1 MAFAAREIMF
11 QDLVYAL
18 RALQRAPGFA
28 AAAVIS
34 LALGLGANTALFSA
48 VDAVLLRPLP
58 YPDADRLALV
68 WSVTSGYPQ
77 LEVALP
83 DFKAYRDRTRSFAG
97 MAAYY
102 VSRRNVAVA
111 GAEPER
117 MVIHRVTH
125 ELPAVL
131 GVQPRIGRF
140 FSAGEEQWGRHQV
153 LVISHELW
161 MRSLGGDPAALG
173 KTLTV
178 DGEPWTVIGVMP
190 QGFRFDDPSVQ
201 LWAPIS
207 FKPDSDMLTR
217 GNHFTQVIAR
227 LKPGVTL
234 ESAKQDLAGL
244 AEALA
249 REVPN
254 NVGMGAT
261 LEPLRHALSGTV
273 RPALILLVGAV
284 GMVLLI
290 ACANLANLLLA
301 RGAARGREIAVR
313 AALGATR
320 SRLVRQLLT
329 ESVLLA
335 VAGGAL
341 GCALALWALSGISAL
356 GGEVLAQLPPL
367 RLDVRVL
374 AFTLALSGLTGVAFG
389 LAPALVLSRHSLSDA
404 LKDGGAAASPRTGR
418 LRSALVV
425 AEVALS
431 VVLLAGAGLLLR
443 SLKALQ
449 DVDPGF
455 RAEQVITASLQ
466 LPQRRYADDEATL
479 AFVREMIARVSAIPG
494 VSSAGVGSNV
504 PMSRSGWGKWISAEG
519 EPEPAN
525 LDAVHDCL
533 FQLVTGD
540 YFRTLGLQ
548 LKSGR
553 FTDDPKEPAIVIN
566 ETAARKLF
574 GGKDAVG
581 RRVWLGPPERLLPD
595 LRRPFPRYTVVGVV
609 RDVRSTSLSRTPRAE
624 AWLRWEQSDEG
635 GNNLYV
641 VARFSGAPGPVV
653 RSIRDAVRAL
663 DPEQALGDVKTMAE
677 RLGASVTHQRFS
689 AFLLALFAALALTLA
704 VLGVYA
710 VMAYTVAQRTR
721 EIGVRMA
728 LGAAASDVV
737 RLVFGRGFRLV
748 GLGLVLGVGGSL
760 AGSRLISALL
770 FGVSATD
777 PGTFVAVVLVQA
789 GVAAIALYLPAR
801 RASRLHPAVA
811 LRTE

>member
-1 MAFAAREIMF
+1 MLKDVA
-11 QDLVYAL
+11 YAL
-18 RALQRAPGFA
+18 RALQRTPGFA
-28 AAAVIS
+28 AAAVLS

-58 YPDADRLALV
+58 YPGPDRLVRV
-68 WSVTSGYPQ
+68 WSVTSSYPQ
-77 LEVALP
+77 LEVSLP
-83 DFKAYRDRTRSFAG
+83 DFQAYRDRTRSFES

-102 VSRRNVAVA
+102 FSRRNVALA

-117 MVIHRVTH
+117 LAIHRVTH
-125 ELPAVL
+125 EIPSVL

-140 FSAGEEQWGRHQV
+140 FSAEEEQWGRHQV
-153 LVISHELW
+153 LVLSHSLW
-161 MRSLGGDPAALG
+161 MRFFGGDPGALG

-190 QGFRFDDPSVQ
+190 KGFTFDDPSIE

-217 GNHFTQVIAR
+217 GNHFTNVIAR

-234 ESAKQDLAGL
+234 ESAKQDLGRL

-249 REVPN
+249 REFPN

-261 LEPLRHALSGTV
+261 IQPLREALSGTL
-273 RPALILLVGAV
+273 RPALLLLLGAV

-341 GCALALWALSGISAL
+341 GCALAVWSLSGISAL
-356 GGEVLAQLPPL
+356 GGDVLAQLPPI

-374 AFTLALSGLTGVAFG
+374 AFTLALSVLTGVAFG

-404 LKDGGAAASPRTGR
+404 LKDGGAAVSPRTGR
-418 LRSALVV
+418 LRSALIV

-443 SLKALQ
+443 SLEALRS
-449 DVDPGF
+449 VDPGF
-455 RAEQVITASLQ
+455 RPEQVITANLQ
-466 LPQRRYADDEATL
+466 LTRLRYPDDQAVL
-479 AFVREMIARVSAIPG
+479 AFVREIMVRISAIPG
-494 VSSAGVGSNV
+494 VSSAGLASNV
-504 PMSRSGWGKWISAEG
+504 PLSRSGWGKWISAEG

-525 LDAVHDCL
+525 LDAVQNCL

-540 YFRTLGLQ
+540 YFRTLGMQ

-553 FTDDPKEPAIVIN
+553 FLDDPKEPAIVIN
-566 ETAARKLF
+566 ETAARQLF
-574 GGKDAVG
+574 GGKDPVG
-581 RRVWLGPPERLLPD
+581 RRVWLGPPERFLPD
-595 LRRPFPRYTVVGVV
+595 LTRRFPRYTVVGVV
-609 RDVRSTSLSRTPRAE
+609 RDVRSSSLRRAPRAE
-624 AWLRWEQSDEG
+624 AWLRWEQTDEG
-635 GNNLYV
+635 GNTLYV
-641 VARFSGAPGPVV
+641 VARFSGVSGPAV
-653 RSIRDAVRAL
+653 RALRDAVRAL
-663 DPEQALGDVKTMAE
+663 DPDQALADVKTMDE
-677 RLGASVTHQRFS
+677 RLGASVTQERFS
-689 AFLLALFAALALTLA
+689 AFLLGLFAALALTLA

-728 LGAAASDVV
+728 LGAAAADVL
-737 RLVFGRGFRLV
+737 RLVFGHGFRLV
-748 GLGLVLGVGGSL
+748 GAGLLLGVVGSL
-760 AGSRLISALL
+760 AASRLISALL

-777 PGTFVAVVLVQA
+777 PGTFAAVALVQA
-789 GVAAIALYLPAR
+789 AVAAIALYLPAR

>member
-1 MAFAAREIMF
+1 ML
-11 QDLVYAL
+11 QDLSYAL
-18 RALQRAPGFA
+18 RALQRTPGFA
-28 AAAVIS
+28 AAAVLS

-58 YPDADRLALV
+58 YPDPDRLTLV
-68 WSVTSGYPQ
+68 WSVTSSYPQ
-77 LEVALP
+77 MSVSLP
-83 DFKAYRDRTRSFAG
+83 DFRAYRDRTHFFAG

-102 VSRRNVAVA
+102 STHRNVAA
-111 GAEPER
+111 AAAEPER
-117 MVIHRVTH
+117 IVIDRVTH
-125 ELPAVL
+125 ELSTVL
-131 GVQPRIGRF
+131 GVQPQIGRF
-140 FSAGEEQWGRHQV
+140 FSAEEEQWGRHQV
-153 LVISHELW
+153 LVLSHRLW
-161 MRSLGGDPAALG
+161 MRYFGGDSGALG
-173 KTLTV
+173 KSLTV

-190 QGFRFDDPSVQ
+190 QGFAFDDPSVE

-234 ESAKQDLAGL
+234 VSAHKDLTSV

-254 NVGMGAT
+254 NVGMGAA
-261 LEPLRHALSGTV
+261 LEPLRDALSGAV
-273 RPALILLVGAV
+273 RPALILLLGAV
-284 GMVLLI
+284 GIVLLI

-329 ESVLLA
+329 ESVVLA

-341 GCALALWALSGISAL
+341 GCALAIWALSGISAL

-367 RLDVRVL
+367 RLDARVL
-374 AFTLALSGLTGVAFG
+374 AFTLALSLLTGIAFG
-389 LAPALVLSRHSLSDA
+389 LAPALILSHHSLSDA
-404 LKDGGAAASPRTGR
+404 LKDGGAAVSPRTGR

-443 SLKALQ
+443 SLSALHH
-449 DVDPGF
+449 VDPGF
-455 RAEQVITASLQ
+455 RAEQVITANLQ
-466 LPQRRYADDEATL
+466 LPQRRYADDKARL
-479 AFVREMIARVSAIPG
+479 AFAREVIARVSALPG
-494 VSSAGVGSNV
+494 VSSAGVASNV
-504 PMSRSGWGKWISAEG
+504 PMSRSSWGKGISAEG

-525 LDAVHDCL
+525 LDAVHSCL

-540 YFRTLGLQ
+540 YFRALGIQ
-548 LKSGR
+548 LRSGR
-553 FTDDPKEPAIVIN
+553 FVDDPKEPAIVIN
-566 ETAARKLF
+566 ETAARQLF
-574 GGKDAVG
+574 GGKDPIG
-581 RRVWLGPPERLLPD
+581 RRVWLGPPERFLPD
-595 LRRPFPRYTVVGVV
+595 QRQPFPRYTVVGVV

-624 AWLRWEQSDEG
+624 AWLRQEQSDEG
-635 GNNLYV
+635 GNTLYV
-641 VARFSGAPGPVV
+641 VARFSGGPGPVV
-653 RSIRDAVRAL
+653 KSIRDTVRAL
-663 DPEQALGDVKTMAE
+663 DSEQALADVKTMAE
-677 RLGASVTHQRFS
+677 RLGASVTQERFS

-728 LGAAASDVV
+728 LGAAAGDVV

-748 GLGLVLGVGGSL
+748 GTGLALGVLGSL
-760 AGSRLISALL
+760 AASRAISALL

-777 PGTFVAVVLVQA
+777 PGTFATVALVQA
-789 GVAAIALYLPAR
+789 AVAAVALYLPAR